1 MNRCHMMPMHE
12 EEKPKVVFQM
22 KIKIRSTIKK
32 GKAWGW
38 MRVLCNYRARPK
50 IGVCT
55 AIWKVGQ
62 EYDDDSDEYHDRKN
76 IMMTLK

>member
-1 MNRCHMMPMHE
+1 
-12 EEKPKVVFQM
+12 
-22 KIKIRSTIKK
+22 
-32 GKAWGW
+32 

-62 EYDDDSDEYHDRKN
+62 EYDDDSDDHDGDYEQHDRKN

>member
-1 MNRCHMMPMHE
+1 
-12 EEKPKVVFQM
+12 
-22 KIKIRSTIKK
+22 
-32 GKAWGW
+32 

-62 EYDDDSDEYHDRKN
+62 EYDDDNEYHDDDDNGYHDDDDNEYHDRKKM
-76 IMMTLK
+76 MMTLK

>member
-1 MNRCHMMPMHE
+1 ME
-12 EEKPKVVFQM
+12 GKV
-22 KIKIRSTIKK
+22 
-32 GKAWGW
+32 WGW

-62 EYDDDSDEYHDRKN
+62 EYDEDNEYHDEHEHDDN
-76 IMMTLK
+76 IEMKKIPSL